1 MQVRATAKYVGTS
14 SRKIGLV
21 AALIR
26 GLNVDKAGLV
36 LAQANKRA
44 TDPVGKVLKS
54 AVANAENN
62 FNLRPADLHVAQVLV
77 GPGPTLKRFRPRAKG
92 SASSIRKRTSHITVV
107 VSDERPVAKKA
118 ATQSAT
124 AIAAA
129 HAAQAAEAKPAA
141 KAQPKT
147 AKKEAK

>member
-14 SRKIGLV
+14 SRKLGLV

-26 GLNVDKAGLV
+26 NRRVDDAAIVLIQTDKA
-36 LAQANKRA
+36 A
-44 TDPVGKVLKS
+44 TEPLGKVLRS

-62 FNLRPADLHVAQVLV
+62 FNLRAADLHVAEVVL

-92 SASSIRKRTSHITVV
+92 SASSILKRSSHITVV
-107 VSDERPVAKKA
+107 VSDEVPVAA
-118 ATQSAT
+118 GAPSAT
-124 AIAAA
+124 ELAKS
-129 HAAQAAEAKPAA
+129 HAAN
-141 KAQPKT
+141 KT